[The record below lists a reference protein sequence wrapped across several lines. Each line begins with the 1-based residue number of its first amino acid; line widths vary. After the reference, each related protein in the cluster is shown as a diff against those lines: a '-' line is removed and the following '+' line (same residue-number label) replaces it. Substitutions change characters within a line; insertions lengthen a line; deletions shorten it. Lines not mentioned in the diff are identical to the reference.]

1 MGAGLDRGEVLNLL
15 LVLVGVVHVA
25 GLEGRGVGVGVL
37 PLQSGINVGL
47 TVVGCV
53 ALWKTKWQ
61 QERLKIFHKWTTD
74 FVFTL
79 AQRVCRGVGERLT
92 CHDVTKL
99 APPSLVSMLKYL
111 IKDDF

>member
-61 QERLKIFHKWTTD
+61 QERLKNPTNG
-74 FVFTL
+74 
-79 AQRVCRGVGERLT
+79 QRILSSLLRRESAKASERGSHAMT
-92 CHDVTKL
+92 S
-99 APPSLVSMLKYL
+99 PS
-111 IKDDF
+111 